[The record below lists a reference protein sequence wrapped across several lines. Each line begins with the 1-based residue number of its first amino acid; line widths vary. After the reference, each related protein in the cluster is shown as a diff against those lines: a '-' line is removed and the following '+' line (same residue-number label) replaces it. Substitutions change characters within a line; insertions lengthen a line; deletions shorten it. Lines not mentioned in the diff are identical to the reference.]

1 MALGL
6 LMLVIAYMMLKHG
19 TPYREVKPQACR
31 PSEGPV
37 SDSGLDDIQL
47 WQTERRQQSNA

>member
-47 WQTERRQQSNA
+47 WQTERR